1 MTDDIAKI
9 AAGLTKAHKAHI
21 ASAEYDG
28 QHWVIGPP
36 WQVADELFDLGLTGQ
51 DQWSDALTPLGL
63 AVRAYLLENT
73 DATPEDVMNR
83 ESDA

>member
-1 MTDDIAKI
+1 MTEAEIERI

-63 AVRAYLLENT
+63 RVRAHLANKEQA
-73 DATPEDVMNR
+73 DG
-83 ESDA
+83 